1 MGKKI
6 FVCNECGF
14 ESVKW
19 FGACPSCKAYNTFFE
34 QKQNTDVSIA
44 NVNQKLVIQTGK
56 ITQLSDVVVKE
67 NQRIMVN
74 NPEIDRVFGQGIVEG
89 SFTLIGGQPG
99 IGKSTLMLQIVSEI
113 AKEKQVLYVSGEES
127 LSQIKLRAIRLGIS
141 NPEAINM
148 LSTNNLN
155 YVLEVCQKE
164 KIEVL
169 IIDSIQTLYL
179 EGVNSLQGT
188 TAQLKACTMEL
199 MKHAKV
205 NNITTLIIGHI
216 TKEGEIAGPKQLEHM
231 VDTVLYLEMETDSK
245 NRILRSFKNRFGS
258 INEIGVF
265 TMNKN
270 GLKPWEYPT
279 NEGLNNNQ
287 EVGNTRTLSIAGDR
301 VFITEVQALINPID
315 FGNPKR
321 ITTGVEQN
329 RLNILVALLE
339 NKTQLDFKTEDIFLK
354 NNNPIGTVNNL
365 LDLAIVISL
374 VALKLNR
381 PIKQNQLFIGSI
393 SLNGKIEPL
402 EIEQNLKLLS
412 QAGFKQIIGNVVNKD
427 SEIPIIKVQTLTEL
441 LNYVFK

>member
-155 YVLEVCQKE
+155 YVLEVCQKA

-321 ITTGVEQN
+321 ITRGVEQN

>member
-14 ESVKW
+14 ESAKW

-34 QKQNTDVSIA
+34 QKQNINLSIE
-44 NVNQKLVIQTGK
+44 NVNQKLVIQTGE
-56 ITQLSDVVVKE
+56 ITQLSDVIVKE
-67 NQRIMVN
+67 NQRIMIN
-74 NPEIDRVFGQGIVEG
+74 NSEIDRVFGQGIVEG
-89 SFTLIGGQPG
+89 SFTLLGGQPG
-99 IGKSTLMLQIVSEI
+99 IGKSTLMLQMVSEI
-113 AKEKQVLYVSGEES
+113 AKKKRVLYVSGEES
-127 LSQIKLRAIRLGIS
+127 LSQIKLRATRLQID

-148 LSTNNLN
+148 LSANNLN

-164 KIEVL
+164 QIEVL

-205 NNITTLIIGHI
+205 NNITTLIIGHV

-231 VDTVLYLEMETDSK
+231 VDTVLYLEMETDNK

-270 GLKPWEYPT
+270 GLKPWEYPAD
-279 NEGLNNNQ
+279 ELLNNVQ
-287 EVGNTRTLSIAGDR
+287 EVGNARTLSIAGDR

-339 NKTQLDFKTEDIFLK
+339 NKTRMDFKTEDIFLK
-354 NNNPIGTVNNL
+354 NNNPIGAVNNL
-365 LDLAIVISL
+365 LDLAIVVSL

-381 PIKQNQLFIGSI
+381 PVKQNQLFVGAI
-393 SLNGKIEPL
+393 SLSGKIEPI

-412 QAGFKQIIGNVVNKD
+412 QAGLKVIIGNVTNKD

>member
-34 QKQNTDVSIA
+34 QKQNTDLSIA

-99 IGKSTLMLQIVSEI
+99 IGKSTLMLQMVSEI
-113 AKEKQVLYVSGEES
+113 AKEKRVLYVSGEES

-141 NPEAINM
+141 NSEAINM

-155 YVLEVCQKE
+155 YVLEVCQKA

-188 TAQLKACTMEL
+188 SAQLKACTMEL

-205 NNITTLIIGHI
+205 NDITTLIIGHI

-231 VDTVLYLEMETDSK
+231 VDTVLYLEMETDNK

-265 TMNKN
+265 TMNKS

-279 NEGLNNNQ
+279 NEILNNNQ

-339 NKTQLDFKTEDIFLK
+339 NKTKLDFKTEDIFLK

-393 SLNGKIEPL
+393 SLSGKIEPL

-412 QAGFKQIIGNVVNKD
+412 QAGFKQIIGNVTNRD

>member
-34 QKQNTDVSIA
+34 QKQNTDVTIA
-44 NVNQKLVIQTGK
+44 NVNKKLVIQTGK
-56 ITQLSDVVVKE
+56 VTQLSDVVMKE

-164 KIEVL
+164 QIEVL

-188 TAQLKACTMEL
+188 SAQLKACTMEL

-265 TMNKN
+265 TMNKG
-270 GLKPWEYPT
+270 GLKPWKYPT
-279 NEGLNNNQ
+279 NEGINNNQ

-354 NNNPIGTVNNL
+354 NNNPIGTANNL

-381 PIKQNQLFIGSI
+381 PIKQNQLFIGAI

-402 EIEQNLKLLS
+402 AIEQNLKLLS

>member
-34 QKQNTDVSIA
+34 QKQNTDLSIA

-99 IGKSTLMLQIVSEI
+99 IGKSTLMLQMVSEI
-113 AKEKQVLYVSGEES
+113 AKEKRILYVSGEES

-141 NPEAINM
+141 NSEAINM

-155 YVLEVCQKE
+155 YVLEVCQKA

-188 TAQLKACTMEL
+188 SAQLKACTMEL

-205 NNITTLIIGHI
+205 NDITTLIIGHI

-231 VDTVLYLEMETDSK
+231 VDTVLYLEMETDNK

-265 TMNKN
+265 TMNKS

-279 NEGLNNNQ
+279 NEILNNNQ

-339 NKTQLDFKTEDIFLK
+339 NKTKLDFKTEDIFLK

-393 SLNGKIEPL
+393 SLSGKIEPL

-412 QAGFKQIIGNVVNKD
+412 QAGFKQIIGNVTNRD